1 MKNKRAI
8 NIMVM
13 FSVLKRVKKIPP
25 SGGDSLAALLR
36 TS

>member
-1 MKNKRAI
+1 MKNKRAD
-8 NIMVM
+8 IMVM

-25 SGGDSLAALLR
+25 SGGDSLAALLH